1 MCYLSFCILQ
11 IFVRKTMENTIKIVV
26 PANIKK
32 FCIPVIKTD
41 VCAIICLIKK
51 NLHHVTVTLCFWNKN
66 QHILPFL
73 NFGVSLI
80 LDGKVVT
87 ALFSQL
93 PLLIRHPLRHS
104 DGQYSVHSL
113 PYRPK
118 WHSKQTPLSL
128 SQAEHFM
135 GGQSSSHCKPYLP
148 FLQDTHSP
156 FLWHVL
162 FAHCEEHVWLQK
174 EPYLPFSHSKHVPL
188 TLLHT
193 FNLQ

>member
-1 MCYLSFCILQ
+1 
-11 IFVRKTMENTIKIVV
+11 MENTIKIVV

-32 FCIPVIKTD
+32 FCI
-41 VCAIICLIKK
+41 
-51 NLHHVTVTLCFWNKN
+51 
-66 QHILPFL
+66 PFL

-118 WHSKQTPLSL
+118 
-128 SQAEHFM
+128 
-135 GGQSSSHCKPYLP
+135 
-148 FLQDTHSP
+148 
-156 FLWHVL
+156 
-162 FAHCEEHVWLQK
+162 
-174 EPYLPFSHSKHVPL
+174 
-188 TLLHT
+188 
-193 FNLQ
+193 